1 MSNELTM
8 SFLTALLVLVGIAQI
23 RMLFSQKHQNQLALL
38 QDYRNRWWGLK
49 KQWART
55 VYVGRGEKDYY
66 QVADQ
71 AQLTEL
77 EQLKGDYSLSAPTV
91 WALESVRGVSN
102 IFSDICIRILQGHLD
117 IKDVYPI
124 FGSELL
130 RQGRPLRVLLDVY
143 YPQDHDPMESR
154 AHRGIRREVQNWL
167 VYHDGIRRRCL
178 ILIDLLWAEGVRLGD
193 ICPTDIKKAAIAK
206 VHTANK
212 INNRLGEETRKVN
225 GSMSLIR
232 IVKLKSHL
240 KNAKYRKGFWENGLD
255 EVELD
260 EREKKWE
267 AMLLRESV

>member
-38 QDYRNRWWGLK
+38 QDYRNRWWSLK
-49 KQWART
+49 KQWAKV
-55 VYVGRGEKDYY
+55 VYIGRGENEYY

-77 EQLKGDYSLSAPTV
+77 NKLKVDYSLSLPTV
-91 WALESVRGVSN
+91 WALESVREVSN

-143 YPQDHDPMESR
+143 YPQDHDPIETR
-154 AHRGIRREVQNWL
+154 AHKGIRREVQDWL
-167 VYHDGIRRRCL
+167 IYHDGIRRRCL

-206 VHTANK
+206 VHTAKK
-212 INNRLGEETRKVN
+212 INHRLSEEIRKVN
-225 GSMSLIR
+225 GSMSLIK
-232 IVKLKSHL
+232 IVTLKRHL
-240 KNAKYRKGFWENGLD
+240 KHAQYRKGFWEHGLD

-260 EREKKWE
+260 EREKKWVV
-267 AMLLRESV
+267 MLLRDYS